1 MSRLFTSGSQSIRAS
16 VSVSPSTE
24 YSGLISF
31 RINWFDLLAVQGT
44 LKSLLRHHS
53 LRASILQ
60 HSTFF
65 MVQLSHPYMTTGKTI
80 ALTRQTFVGKV
91 MSLLFSMLSRLN
103 MSSRFNMLSK
113 GLWRVF
119 SSTTIQKHQFLRTQL
134 SLCSNLKLNIR
145 KTEIMTSS
153 PITSWQMDEVI
164 VEAVTDFIF
173 LGFKITADGDCNH
186 EIKRCLLLGRK
197 TMTNLDRILK
207 SRDISLLTKVCI
219 VKDMVFSSSH
229 IWMWEMDHLAS
240 GYHDIEHFCCL
251 RKFYWHH
258 FREWSLAIKRIHLG
272 GLLVIGH

>member
-1 MSRLFTSGSQSIRAS
+1 M
-16 VSVSPSTE
+16 
-24 YSGLISF
+24 
-31 RINWFDLLAVQGT
+31 
-44 LKSLLRHHS
+44 LRHS
-53 LRASILQ
+53 AFL
-60 HSTFF
+60 

-119 SSTTIQKHQFLRTQL
+119 SSTTIQKHQFFRTQL

-173 LGFKITADGDCNH
+173 LGFKITADGDCSH

-229 IWMWEMDHLAS
+229 IWMWEMDHKEGWAPNNWCFWTVVLKKNLES
-240 GYHDIEHFCCL
+240 PMDNKEIRPVNPKGNQPWIF
-251 RKFYWHH
+251 
-258 FREWSLAIKRIHLG
+258 IGRIDAEA
-272 GLLVIGH
+272 